1 MKTIGVQFH
10 DLSKFTSPSLD
21 SHSCFQEAVKAEEL
35 PAKDVEM
42 KDVTN
47 TEYTEEMKLE
57 GAEEGGAEKKKPSW
71 LNRSKEGGIKKLPKE
86 VVRRRRNFRLKKML
100 TPKVLNPTW
109 VLPLIKPFNFQAPI
123 MVLNELLGQT
133 KVIYEVIQ
141 NYLNFLM
148 FLVSL
153 ILVTWQWLPFQICN
167 VIHVV
172 NRQVSFL

>member
-57 GAEEGGAEKKKPSW
+57 GAEGDGAEKKKPSW

-100 TPKVLNPTW
+100 TPKVQ
-109 VLPLIKPFNFQAPI
+109 IKYNGGFAIDKTF
-123 MVLNELLGQT
+123 
-133 KVIYEVIQ
+133 
-141 NYLNFLM
+141 
-148 FLVSL
+148 
-153 ILVTWQWLPFQICN
+153 
-167 VIHVV
+167 
-172 NRQVSFL
+172 